1 MTMKEQQ
8 PIPARR
14 GGRPMKYTPET
25 LEAKF
30 EEYVKWTKAN
40 PAYHNKVSAG
50 AVIPVPTERPLTI
63 VGFCN
68 YAGISKDTFRNYEHQ
83 EEFFDLLAR
92 VRETIEADQLEGAL
106 VGIYEAGIVARVLH
120 LADRTDVT
128 TDGKSI
134 RQATA
139 PINVSLD
146 AEAAKI
152 IQSIGKM
159 TSEK

>member
-1 MTMKEQQ
+1 MKE
-8 PIPARR
+8 PRSIPARR
-14 GGRPMKYTPET
+14 VGRPMKYVPET
-25 LEAKF
+25 LESKF
-30 EEYVKWTKAN
+30 EEYKVWTKQN

-50 AVIPVPTERPLTI
+50 GVIPVPTERPLTI
-63 VGFCN
+63 VGFCS

-106 VGIYEAGIVARVLH
+106 VGIYDAGIVARVLH
-120 LADRTDVT
+120 LTDRTDVT
-128 TDGKSI
+128 TNGKLIQST
-134 RQATA
+134 TA

-146 AEAAKI
+146 TEAAKI

-159 TSEK
+159 TFQE

>member
-1 MTMKEQQ
+1 MKEQR
-8 PIPARR
+8 ARR
-14 GGRPMKYTPET
+14 VGRPMKYVPET
-25 LEAKF
+25 LESKF
-30 EEYVKWTKAN
+30 EEYKVWTKQN
-40 PAYHNKVSAG
+40 PVYHNKVSVG
-50 AVIPVPTERPLTI
+50 GIIPVPTERPLTI
-63 VGFCN
+63 VGFCS

-106 VGIYEAGIVARVLH
+106 VGIYDAGIVARVLH

-128 TDGKSI
+128 TNGKLIQST
-134 RQATA
+134 TA

-146 AEAAKI
+146 TEAAKI

-159 TSEK
+159 TFQE